1 MNIARRGLYPII
13 MMVFLIT
20 PAATGQEV
28 IKMSLRDAVN
38 YAYDN
43 NLTLKNAKLNLLD
56 AEQQIIERRSIGLPQ
71 LSAGANFQRYLEV
84 PKQPLPQAFIDFLE
98 QINPGE
104 EIQREASFFLKN
116 NFTASLDLD
125 AMVFDGT
132 FFVGLQAARA
142 FREYTAQELTVE
154 NRNIRNQVIDAFLP
168 VLLLNE
174 TMEILQKNINNLTD
188 LLNETTQLYQSG
200 FAEQLDIDRQQLS
213 LTNLQTEYDNA
224 LRQKEV
230 AMARLKYVIG
240 YPVEEPLEL
249 SDELEE
255 MVVVASEADLNA
267 DIDFQARPEY
277 VLTEKGME
285 LSDLNVRLNRA
296 AYLPTLYAFGSYQQN
311 YQGNDR
317 TNDFWAPASFVGLR
331 LNVPLFDGLNKQA
344 RVQRARIDMEKNQ
357 NQQTDLKRAIRLEIT
372 NARTLYINARE
383 KLESQKENM
392 GLAQRIY
399 DTTQIKYREGVGS
412 SVELTQ
418 AEQELYTA
426 QANYIEALYNLLVAK
441 VDLETALGK

>member
-1 MNIARRGLYPII
+1 MNLARMGIYPII
-13 MMVFLIT
+13 LIFLMIA
-20 PAATGQEV
+20 PAVYSQEV
-28 IKMSLRDAVN
+28 MKMSLRDAVN

-43 NLTLKNAKLNLLD
+43 NLTLKNAELNLID

-71 LSAGANFQRYLEV
+71 LSAGANYQRYLEV

-98 QINPGE
+98 QINPGGE
-104 EIQREASFFLKN
+104 VQREASFFLKN
-116 NFTASLDLD
+116 NFTASIDLD

-142 FREYTAQELTVE
+142 FREYTAQELIVQK
-154 NRNIRNQVIDAFLP
+154 RDIRNQVIDAYLP

-174 TMEILQKNINNLTD
+174 SMEILRKNIDNLTA

-213 LTNLQTEYDNA
+213 LTNLQVEYDNA

-230 AMARLKYVIG
+230 ALARLKYVIG
-240 YPVEEPLEL
+240 YPVEQALEL

-255 MVVVASEADLNA
+255 MVVVASEADLSA

-277 VLTEKGME
+277 RLTEKGLE
-285 LSDLNVRLNRA
+285 LNDLNVRLNKA

-317 TNDFWAPASFVGLR
+317 NNDFWAPTSFVGLR
-331 LNVPLFDGLNKQA
+331 LNVPIFDGLNKQA
-344 RVQRARIDMEKNQ
+344 RLQRARIDLEKTQ
-357 NQQTDLKRAIRLEIT
+357 NQQLDLKRAIRLEIT
-372 NARTLYINARE
+372 NARILYVNARE
-383 KLESQKENM
+383 KLASQKENM
-392 GLAQRIY
+392 ELAQRIY

-418 AEQELYTA
+418 AERELYTA
-426 QANYIEALYNLLVAK
+426 QANYIDALYNLLVAK